1 MSKSFFFFSFFSL
14 FVLFFLSLERIGG
27 RFDRMNVWKVWSRMC
42 ALTSLDWVLFGCVC
56 VGLRLG
62 RLYPVVDRNFMS
74 RGGVGSKCV

>member
-1 MSKSFFFFSFFSL
+1 MSKFFSL
-14 FVLFFLSLERIGG
+14 FVLFFSVVREDRG

-42 ALTSLDWVLFGCVC
+42 ALTSLDWFLFGCVC

-74 RGGVGSKCV
+74 GGGVGSKCV